1 MQFLEK
7 VPLFN
12 GMTTSERAKIA
23 DVLETVRF
31 KQGETIIHQGE
42 NGDKFFILE
51 EGKVTAKVFTQ
62 SGR

>member
-1 MQFLEK
+1 ML
-7 VPLFN
+7 P
-12 GMTTSERAKIA
+12 TERAKIA